1 MIVKSKR
8 IIGKI
13 DWFEREWLIM
23 EVLLRSFGEKKYCFD
38 RFNVSWYI
46 KGYLI
51 MLIERGLYRIVCYRC
66 KWLGILCMNRN
77 MMFVW

>member
-23 EVLLRSFGEKKYCFD
+23 EVLLRSFGEK
-38 RFNVSWYI
+38 NIV
-46 KGYLI
+46 LI
-51 MLIERGLYRIVCYRC
+51 DLMLVD
-66 KWLGILCMNRN
+66 ILKII
-77 MMFVW
+77 